1 MSIQMAGIDHG
12 LAPVPIR
19 EKFSFTKKAQGEA
32 LQALRS
38 RTGVSGCVVLSTCN
52 RTELWVNGEEGAQ
65 LPLEEWL
72 CQLKGLSL
80 PEYQRYL
87 VKRSGAE
94 AVSHLFR
101 LTSGLKSMILGEDQ
115 ILTQVKDAWNL
126 AREEEATDQVTEV
139 LFRMALT
146 VGKKVKSN
154 LQMST
159 ANTSAIEH
167 AVGYLKKQG
176 YSFAGRECLV
186 IGNGEMGRRSALA
199 LAAEGAHVTV
209 TVRQYRSG
217 VVEIPEG
224 CERINYGE
232 RLDWIPRCDVIVSA
246 TSSPNTTIKYADVA
260 AMDLS
265 QDKIFIDL
273 AVPRDIEAE
282 VGTLPHVTLY
292 DIDHFP
298 VCPQSPKLQRQ
309 LEVAEGLLR
318 EQQEEFFN
326 WYECRDVI
334 PKIQQLGQASA
345 EDVVWRMGKTLKK
358 LPLSAEERS
367 VLEAGAEDAVG
378 KMVKKLLFA
387 IRDEAG
393 SETLRRC
400 LSAWENVYHES

>member
-32 LQALRS
+32 LEELKARA
-38 RTGVSGCVVLSTCN
+38 GVRGCVVLSTCN
-52 RTELWVNGEEGAQ
+52 RTELWVDGAEGAE

-72 CQLKGLSL
+72 CRLKGLDR
-80 PEYQRYL
+80 EAYRRYL
-87 VKRSGAE
+87 VSRAGEE

-101 LTSGLKSMILGEDQ
+101 LASGLKSMILGEDQ
-115 ILTQVKDAWNL
+115 ILTQVKEAWNL
-126 AREEEATDQVTEV
+126 AREEEATDQVLEV
-139 LFRMALT
+139 LFRMAMT

-167 AVGYLKKQG
+167 AVEHLKRQG
-176 YSFAGRECLV
+176 FPFAGKECLV

-217 VVEIPEG
+217 MVEIPEG
-224 CERINYGE
+224 CDRINYGE
-232 RLDWIPRCDVIVSA
+232 RLAWIPRCQVVVSA
-246 TSSPNTTIKYADVA
+246 TSSPNTTLKYEDVA
-260 AMDLS
+260 AMDLTE
-265 QDKIFIDL
+265 DKVLIDL
-273 AVPRDIEAE
+273 AVPRDMEPE
-282 VGTLPHVTLY
+282 LGTLPHVTLY

-298 VCPQSPKLQRQ
+298 VCPRSPKLQRQ
-309 LEVAEGLLR
+309 LEVAEGLLQ
-318 EQQEEFFN
+318 EQQAEFLN

-334 PKIQQLGQASA
+334 PRIQQLGRASA
-345 EDVVWRMGKTLKK
+345 EDVVWRMGRTLKQM
-358 LPLSAEERS
+358 PLSPEQRCALEE
-367 VLEAGAEDAVG
+367 GAEDAVG

-387 IRDEAG
+387 VRDEAG

-400 LSAWENVYHES
+400 LAAWENVYHEA